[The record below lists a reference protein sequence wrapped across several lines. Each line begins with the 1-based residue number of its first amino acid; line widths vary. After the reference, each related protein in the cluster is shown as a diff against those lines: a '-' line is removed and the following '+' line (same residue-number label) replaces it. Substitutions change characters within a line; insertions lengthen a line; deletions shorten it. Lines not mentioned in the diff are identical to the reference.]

1 MRRWPLL
8 YQILIVNSAI
18 VFLGAS
24 AGTVITRQLA
34 SQSYVT
40 LTGVFAALGL
50 ILSIVANYV
59 LLRVALRP
67 LLVLQT
73 VAELVAAGDLNVRA
87 DQLVDREPSL
97 ARLANTFNLMLDRL
111 EENNR
116 AIERSRVVTERLA
129 QQVLSAQ
136 EEERRRI
143 ARELHDET
151 LQSLASLAIY
161 TDAAGAAAA
170 AAGTPQLQATLG
182 KLRAVADDTIAGV
195 RDIIADLRPSLLDD
209 LGLAAAIR
217 WQAQHRLETAGLR
230 VDVQIRGEGRRLNPA
245 IEAALYRII
254 QEAITNILKHAAAA
268 YVEIDLD
275 LSHDDRVLLRVE
287 DDGVGFD
294 SAHSHNGRGASGVGL
309 FGMIE
314 RVNLVGGKLDVDSS
328 PGEGTEIRVTVPLRS
343 AAFNLDAAVHPADGD
358 FGRSDELAGV
368 AGANTQSAAGSCQ
381 PSAAAAL
388 Q

>member
-34 SQSYVT
+34 STSSIVS
-40 LTGVFAALGL
+40 LTGFFAALGL
-50 ILSIVANYV
+50 ILSIVANYL

-73 VAELVAAGDLNVRA
+73 VAELVASGDLNARA
-87 DQLVDREPSL
+87 EQLAGREPSL
-97 ARLANTFNLMLDRL
+97 ARLAKTFNAMLDRL
-111 EENNR
+111 EEDNH
-116 AIERSRVVTERLA
+116 AIARSRALTEELT

-151 LQSLASLAIY
+151 LQSLATLVIY
-161 TDAAGAAAA
+161 ADAATAAAA
-170 AAGTPQLQATLG
+170 AQPPAALQDALVR
-182 KLRAVADDTIAGV
+182 LRDVADYTIASV

-217 WQAQHRLETAGLR
+217 WQAQHRLEAAGLR
-230 VDVQIRGEGRRLNPA
+230 VDVQIRGEGRRLAPA
-245 IEAALYRII
+245 VEVVLYRVV
-254 QEAITNILKHAAAA
+254 QEAISNILKHAAAS

-275 LSHDDRVLLRVE
+275 LSRDDTVVVRVE
-287 DDGVGFD
+287 DDGVGFGVPLRAD
-294 SAHSHNGRGASGVGL
+294 PPARTGVGL
-309 FGMIE
+309 FGMQE
-314 RVNLVGGKLDVDSS
+314 RINLLNGDLAVDSAA
-328 PGEGTEIRVTVPLRS
+328 GEGTEIRVSVPL
-343 AAFNLDAAVHPADGD
+343 VHKARLRQPL
-358 FGRSDELAGV
+358 ELA
-368 AGANTQSAAGSCQ
+368 
-381 PSAAAAL
+381 
-388 Q
+388 